1 MELRQNYQQINDLG
15 FELIAINP
23 DTPEKTAEYVEK
35 FRLPFTVLSD
45 TRMQAAIDFGIAW
58 RVSNRDDEYYEKLR
72 HHSGETHRLL
82 PAPAYFILDTEETI
96 QFEYVN
102 PNFRVR
108 PPFEVMLAGMQTVKR
123 QLEAQA
129 EG

>member
-1 MELRQNYQQINDLG
+1 LRQNYHRIQDLG
-15 FELIAINP
+15 FSLIAINP

-45 TRMQAAIDFGIAW
+45 TRMKAAIDFGIAW
-58 RVSNRDDEYYEKLR
+58 RVSDRDDEYYDKLR
-72 HHSGETHRLL
+72 RYSGETHRLL
-82 PAPAYFILDTEETI
+82 PVPAYFVLDTEEII

-102 PNFRVR
+102 PNYRVR
-108 PPFEVMLAGMQTVKR
+108 PPFELMLAGVQAVKQ
-123 QLEAQA
+123 QLEAQE